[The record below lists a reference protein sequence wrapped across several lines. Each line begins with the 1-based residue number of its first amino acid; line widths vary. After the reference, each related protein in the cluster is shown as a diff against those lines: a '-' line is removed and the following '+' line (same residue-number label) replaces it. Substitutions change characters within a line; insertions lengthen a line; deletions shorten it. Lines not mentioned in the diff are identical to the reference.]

1 MKKKKYGRLTALLV
15 SLCLLLQMAPA
26 AAVLGQ
32 QTTFVGVD
40 TMMIYNPAVDSSSTM
55 STGSLVGQINTQEG
69 NFNYVSDG
77 EEDYFFLDQG
87 ELYEELEGIDLSDVP
102 EDDSLSL
109 QATDYGVGDTR
120 DFFVQPEATYKY
132 QYTEFTCLYS
142 GTYCRVWGAFY
153 DDTDIAEAMGREFD
167 QIIYPGDTEAF
178 GTARYIQDGDKL
190 NILIYPMYST
200 GLCGFFRPIELLT
213 AAEMGSSNAQRYN
226 NSMPIIH
233 VNSFHCSAGRYQST
247 GLVTIAHEYQHLIC
261 MSSTLL
267 GNGRTSLTLM
277 GTWLNESMAA
287 AAEEWIYPGE
297 MTELGYISRNY
308 NGSGLISG
316 GQSLYDFTTSS
327 GDIGVYGQALLFSEY
342 LKKQCGEQ
350 VFHGIHD
357 YWRSAPA
364 NSLTDADA
372 LYSVIP
378 EDVQQAIDSQLTYG
392 SSIEN
397 LLSYDE
403 QKISLSKLN
412 LAFQL
417 AVALQEPSGIYSM
430 TDVCSEASPKFY
442 TGSGR
447 SIEGGGRL
455 FVRTKNGQSFTVPTG
470 ADSRLIYVGFKDG
483 EMVVPPTT
491 AADYDPT
498 SPYKVTAVSNDES
511 MGTVSCYDV
520 TITASPAAG
529 YGYAVPAAT
538 VISGEATVV
547 RSGDVFTVSPSSDC
561 TIQINFAPAASGAAD
576 TWDGTAEEPVFS
588 EGAYYIH
595 SAEQLAGLAQMV
607 NEGNTLANTDVHLMA
622 DLDLSGH
629 QWTPIGSYAQPF
641 SGRFYGNDH
650 IITGLTVGSADTPYN
665 SSCAGLF
672 GRVQNADK
680 TEIAKIMKLTIQD
693 AVIYGNVDTGILGG
707 YIRSGYISD
716 CQTSGTVSGSS
727 AVGGL
732 AGAFGSGDTSEGTIT
747 MARCFSSATITS
759 SGRSAGGLLGTG
771 DHATVTLCGATGD
784 VTSGG
789 SDVGGLVG
797 GDSYSEYSDC
807 YATGDVEGT
816 YYIGGLTGYPSS
828 SDFTS
833 CYAAGGAKGDNMYVG
848 SLLGAYNGSSYG
860 TCYSNCEKT
869 LFPIGGQGAGYGM
882 LTTEQLKKQSSYNEK
897 YWDFDYTWII
907 TPYANEGFPILR
919 WQTKQAIEVVI
930 TAEKGYLTPGETLQL
945 SVSLEPSATADQA
958 YTLTSSTPEVAS
970 VSDTGLVTAHQTGAT
985 VITAKAAKGGAVGT
999 FRILVMEE
1007 NDVAA
1012 GFGGGSGTAE
1022 DPFLVATVGHL
1033 EHLAAMVNYGY
1044 DFAGKEILQV
1054 NDLELRGSAENP
1066 WTPIGSETA
1075 PFRGSYNGNCHT
1087 ISGLYVKGTGNDPV
1101 GLFGAA
1107 EDATIACLDIKD
1119 STFQGG
1125 VVGAVAGCIT
1135 DCGLVDCCTLDNVTV
1150 TVTAESGSAGG
1161 IVGMAV
1167 ASDVCQIGFC
1177 SSQAQVSS
1185 PVFDG
1190 RIGGIIGS
1198 STGRNLQVVA
1208 CRSSGPV
1215 TYVGEDTIY
1224 VTAGGILGYSG
1235 GGYVI
1240 QCFSTADVKCG
1251 DRGYSGGIVGASK
1264 GSTTIQS
1271 CYATGEMGSGET
1283 SVCGGIIS
1291 QLYSGDV
1298 VQQCYFT
1305 GSYGAGNFTR
1315 TPIALIV
1322 SYGTINQCYY
1332 LNSSGSSFNIK
1343 GTTSLTSA
1351 QMKQASSF
1359 SGWDFSKTWGFVEG
1373 ENSGYPVLKVFY
1385 PTWDGNAPTFD
1396 RAAFSEG
1403 CQDVT
1408 VTFDRS
1414 GNVLEGVQGLTEDQY
1429 KLGEYDSQSNVQTL
1443 TIRKDFLMTLGVG
1456 TQTLTAEFGAD
1467 CQVEFQINV
1476 VDNTPTDR
1484 YIFALDGF
1492 TPAAGGQ
1499 AGSVDVL
1506 ISAPKDGRVVCVAA
1520 LYDGEK
1526 MKDAGTKDVV
1536 LSKGANVVTLDLDG
1550 TEGETC
1556 KLFLLEGGTWAPLAE
1571 HQEET
1576 LSAPAGQR
1584 LSIEPDQTDAFLAW
1598 MGQMVP

>member
-1 MKKKKYGRLTALLV
+1 M
-15 SLCLLLQMAPA
+15 
-26 AAVLGQ
+26 
-32 QTTFVGVD
+32 
-40 TMMIYNPAVDSSSTM
+40 
-55 STGSLVGQINTQEG
+55 
-69 NFNYVSDG
+69 
-77 EEDYFFLDQG
+77 
-87 ELYEELEGIDLSDVP
+87 
-102 EDDSLSL
+102 
-109 QATDYGVGDTR
+109 
-120 DFFVQPEATYKY
+120 
-132 QYTEFTCLYS
+132 
-142 GTYCRVWGAFY
+142 
-153 DDTDIAEAMGREFD
+153 
-167 QIIYPGDTEAF
+167 
-178 GTARYIQDGDKL
+178 
-190 NILIYPMYST
+190 
-200 GLCGFFRPIELLT
+200 
-213 AAEMGSSNAQRYN
+213 
-226 NSMPIIH
+226 
-233 VNSFHCSAGRYQST
+233 
-247 GLVTIAHEYQHLIC
+247 
-261 MSSTLL
+261 
-267 GNGRTSLTLM
+267 
-277 GTWLNESMAA
+277 
-287 AAEEWIYPGE
+287 
-297 MTELGYISRNY
+297 
-308 NGSGLISG
+308 
-316 GQSLYDFTTSS
+316 
-327 GDIGVYGQALLFSEY
+327 
-342 LKKQCGEQ
+342 
-350 VFHGIHD
+350 
-357 YWRSAPA
+357 
-364 NSLTDADA
+364 
-372 LYSVIP
+372 
-378 EDVQQAIDSQLTYG
+378 
-392 SSIEN
+392 
-397 LLSYDE
+397 
-403 QKISLSKLN
+403 
-412 LAFQL
+412 
-417 AVALQEPSGIYSM
+417 
-430 TDVCSEASPKFY
+430 
-442 TGSGR
+442 
-447 SIEGGGRL
+447 
-455 FVRTKNGQSFTVPTG
+455 PTG

-538 VISGEATVV
+538 VLSGEATVV

-607 NEGNTLANTDVHLMA
+607 NEGNTLTNTDVHLMA

-629 QWTPIGSYAQPF
+629 QWTPIGSYTQPF
-641 SGRFYGNDH
+641 SGRFYGNGH

-672 GRVQNADK
+672 GMVQNADK
-680 TEIAKIMKLTIQD
+680 TEIAKITELTIQD
-693 AVIYGNVDTGILGG
+693 AVIYGNADTGILGG

-732 AGAFGSGDTSEGTIT
+732 AGAFGTGYTSEGTIT

-759 SGRSAGGLLGTG
+759 SGRGAGGLLGTG

-797 GDSYSEYSDC
+797 GDSYSEYSKC

-860 TCYSNCEKT
+860 TCYSNCDKT

-882 LTTEQLKKQSSYNEK
+882 LTTEQLKKQSSYDEK

-919 WQTKQAIEVVI
+919 WQTKQAMEVVI

-958 YTLTSSTPEVAS
+958 YTLTSSAPEVAS

-1429 KLGEYDSQSNVQTL
+1429 ELGEYDSQSNVQT
-1443 TIRKDFLMTLGVG
+1443 
-1456 TQTLTAEFGAD
+1456 
-1467 CQVEFQINV
+1467 
-1476 VDNTPTDR
+1476 
-1484 YIFALDGF
+1484 
-1492 TPAAGGQ
+1492 
-1499 AGSVDVL
+1499 
-1506 ISAPKDGRVVCVAA
+1506 
-1520 LYDGEK
+1520 
-1526 MKDAGTKDVV
+1526 
-1536 LSKGANVVTLDLDG
+1536 
-1550 TEGETC
+1550 
-1556 KLFLLEGGTWAPLAE
+1556 
-1571 HQEET
+1571 
-1576 LSAPAGQR
+1576 
-1584 LSIEPDQTDAFLAW
+1584 
-1598 MGQMVP
+1598 